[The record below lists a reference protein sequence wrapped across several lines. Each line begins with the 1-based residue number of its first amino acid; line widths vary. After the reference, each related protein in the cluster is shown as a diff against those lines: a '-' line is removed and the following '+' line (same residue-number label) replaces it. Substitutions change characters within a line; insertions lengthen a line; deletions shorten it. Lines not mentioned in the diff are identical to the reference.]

1 MKTPAAPALSNR
13 ALGRALLAR
22 QFLLERAPLSA
33 KEALRRLLGLQAQ
46 NVKPPYGALAAR
58 LDGFGPGELAGAM
71 ERREAVRLVTMRS
84 TLHTHTAADALALA
98 PFTLPVRHRELAHFR
113 KGLAGV
119 DLDRLTAVSRALML
133 EEPRTPAQ
141 LRDALS
147 PLWPEADPRALSV
160 AARCLQH
167 LVQVT
172 PRGLWGRSGGVALTP
187 LDHWLGREV
196 PEEGAGARDVVRRYL
211 AAFGPASVR
220 DAQQWSGLRALRS
233 VFEQLRPELLVFRSE
248 GGAELFDLPD
258 APRPDPDTTAPPRLL
273 PEFDN
278 VLLSHADRAR
288 IVPAAHKGRTWK
300 GNRAFPVLLVD
311 GRVAGVWELDGAT
324 VTVRAFAPLDRGAR
338 EATAA
343 EASRLHS
350 VLASAPQ
357 NAEGPAFDVRFE
369 PAPR

>member
-1 MKTPAAPALSNR
+1 MKTSAASVLGDR

-22 QFLLERAPLSA
+22 QFLLERVSLSTA
-33 KEALRRLLGLQAQ
+33 EALSRLIGLQAQ
-46 NVKPPYGALAAR
+46 NVRPPYGALAAR
-58 LDGFGPGELAGAM
+58 LDGFGPAELSGAM

-84 TLHTHTAADALALA
+84 ILHTHTAADALALA

-113 KGLAGV
+113 KGLVGV

-133 EEPRTPAQ
+133 EEPRTPAR
-141 LRDALS
+141 LRDALA

-187 LDHWLGREV
+187 LDHWLGGQV
-196 PEEGAGARDVVRRYL
+196 PEGGAAARDVVRRYL
-211 AAFGPASVR
+211 GAFGPASVR
-220 DAQQWSGLRALRS
+220 DAQRWSGLTGLRP

-248 GGAELFDLPD
+248 KGTELFDLPD
-258 APRPDPDTTAPPRLL
+258 APRPDPDTPAPPRLL

-311 GRVAGVWELDGAT
+311 GRVAGVWEPRDAT
-324 VTVRAFAPLDRGAR
+324 VTVRAFAPLDRRAR

-343 EASRLHS
+343 EASRLHA
-350 VLASAPQ
+350 VLAPA
-357 NAEGPAFDVRFE
+357 AEDGAAFDVRFE
-369 PAPR
+369 PAPG